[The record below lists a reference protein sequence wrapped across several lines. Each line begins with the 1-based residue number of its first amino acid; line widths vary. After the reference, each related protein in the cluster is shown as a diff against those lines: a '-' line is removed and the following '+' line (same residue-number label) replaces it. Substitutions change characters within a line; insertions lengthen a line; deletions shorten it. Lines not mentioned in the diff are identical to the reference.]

1 MEGRKEVNFII
12 KLMHTYHFT
21 QSHVVVNNSGCNL
34 LEHVARYK
42 LVTGKCKWVKHFDVL
57 CIFFFLRK
65 SNPEKAKLTAT
76 KVKRKSVIKE
86 HISKYH
92 NL

>member
-1 MEGRKEVNFII
+1 MEGRKEVNII

-21 QSHVVVNNSGCNL
+21 QSHIVINNSGCNL

-57 CIFFFLRK
+57 CILIFFPKEKQSRK
-65 SNPEKAKLTAT
+65 GNTYCNKSEKE
-76 KVKRKSVIKE
+76 VCR
-86 HISKYH
+86 
-92 NL
+92 

>member
-1 MEGRKEVNFII
+1 MEGRKEVI

-21 QSHVVVNNSGCNL
+21 QSHIVINNSGCNL

-42 LVTGKCKWVKHFDVL
+42 LVTGKCKRGKHFDIL
-57 CIFFFLRK
+57 CIFFFRK
-65 SNPEKAKLTAT
+65 SNPGKAILTGT

-86 HISKYH
+86 DIYKYH
-92 NL
+92 KL

>member
-1 MEGRKEVNFII
+1 MEGRKEVNII

-21 QSHVVVNNSGCNL
+21 QSHIVVNNSGCNL
-34 LEHVARYK
+34 LEHVARCK
-42 LVTGKCKWVKHFDVL
+42 LVTGKWKWVKHFDVL
-57 CIFFFLRK
+57 CIFFLRK
-65 SNPEKAKLTAT
+65 SNPEKAILTAT

-86 HISKYH
+86 HVSKYH